1 LAAEA
6 LDLTQTFPWGYVPLC
21 SAAVIYHVDT
31 WTICPGQRSGF
42 VVCADVGLAG
52 QVADAEVAL
61 AAQGRDAVVDTLGFD
76 GHMTMAIATAASKL
90 CASM

>member
-1 LAAEA
+1 MAAEA

-21 SAAVIYHVDT
+21 SAAVITRVHT
-31 WTICPGQRSGF
+31 WAICPGETSGF
-42 VVCADVGLAG
+42 VVCAHVGWPD